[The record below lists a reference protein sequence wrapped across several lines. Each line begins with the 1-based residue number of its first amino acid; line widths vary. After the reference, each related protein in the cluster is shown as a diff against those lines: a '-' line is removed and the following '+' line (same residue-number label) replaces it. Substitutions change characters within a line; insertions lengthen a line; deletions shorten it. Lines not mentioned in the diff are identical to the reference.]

1 MSEVAIDPKRDRL
14 VITASAL
21 GTIFEWYDFFVY
33 GILAVLIGKLFFP
46 SDNEAAATLASLA
59 AFGAGFGVRPLGA
72 LVFGYLGDRI
82 GRKYTFLITI
92 TLMGGATA
100 AIGFLPTYAQ
110 AGLWAAGLLVFL
122 RCLQGLALGGE
133 YGGAAIYVA
142 EHAPKGKRGQYT
154 SWIQASVAGGFL
166 LAVCVVLATRSAMS
180 TEAFEAWGWRI
191 PFLISILL
199 LAISLWIRLMLN
211 ESPVFKAMKEA
222 GTVSKNPFID
232 SIKYP
237 GNVKRILIAMFG
249 VAAGLTVIYYT
260 SQFYTLY
267 FLTGTARVPETDALG
282 YMAVGALLA
291 APLYVAA
298 GWLSDH
304 YGRKRILLT
313 GYALSMLLTFP
324 LFWTMADA
332 ANPALSKATAANPA
346 AKWEAIVR
354 DSLTIII
361 DVDFGT
367 TAFGQPYPSA
377 NTIGVTSQSSLSVRN
392 ALGAVRESLI
402 DLAKTS
408 PQTAAFTAL
417 PTTTLPTSSI
427 RLRSMLR
434 TAIFAASVSARAGAP
449 RRLPGRL
456 RTGQPAPNNMDHRRV
471 VHSRIIADAR
481 RDCLARAAR
490 IQSPIVPTRHERFF
504 ASISDLSAM
513 RRGAVAGGR
522 PSRGRGD
529 PPRRAGVRGL
539 RAELPDRGRHSA
551 VRRSVRRRD
560 AARDGREFR
569 RAVAGIRP
577 CRRAPRPA
585 VSRLDRAR
593 DAGLSA

>member
-1 MSEVAIDPKRDRL
+1 MSEIAIDPKRDRL

-72 LVFGYLGDRI
+72 IIFGYLGDKI

-92 TLMGGATA
+92 TLMGVATA
-100 AIGFLPTYAQ
+100 AIGALPTYAQ

-142 EHAPKGKRGQYT
+142 EHAPPGKRGQYT

-166 LAVCVVLATRSAMS
+166 LAVCVVLATRSSMP

-199 LAISLWIRLMLN
+199 LAISLWIRLMLS

-222 GTVSKNPFID
+222 GTTSKNPFVD
-232 SIKYP
+232 SIRYP
-237 GNVKRILIAMFG
+237 GNIKRIFIAMFG

-332 ANPALSKATAANPA
+332 ANPALSKATATNPVTLVGSGCDYGLWDILSNNQDTECKKALNFLSKRGISYAKMPGEGVTLKVGSAEVQGFDDKAYIA
-346 AKWEAIVR
+346 ALEAAGYPDKSDPEKRNGLVIILMVAALVALSAMTYGQVAAILVEMFPAKIRYTSMSIPYHIGTGYFGGFLPFISQLIVV
-354 DSLTIII
+354 ST
-361 DVDFGT
+361 GG
-367 TAFGQPYPSA
+367 AFNGLWYG
-377 NTIGVTSQSSLSVRN
+377 IGVTAMAFIVSAIWLPENRN
-392 ALGAVRESLI
+392 AV
-402 DLAKTS
+402 
-408 PQTAAFTAL
+408 
-417 PTTTLPTSSI
+417 
-427 RLRSMLR
+427 
-434 TAIFAASVSARAGAP
+434 
-449 RRLPGRL
+449 
-456 RTGQPAPNNMDHRRV
+456 
-471 VHSRIIADAR
+471 
-481 RDCLARAAR
+481 
-490 IQSPIVPTRHERFF
+490 
-504 ASISDLSAM
+504 
-513 RRGAVAGGR
+513 
-522 PSRGRGD
+522 
-529 PPRRAGVRGL
+529 
-539 RAELPDRGRHSA
+539 
-551 VRRSVRRRD
+551 
-560 AARDGREFR
+560 
-569 RAVAGIRP
+569 
-577 CRRAPRPA
+577 
-585 VSRLDRAR
+585 LD
-593 DAGLSA
+593 